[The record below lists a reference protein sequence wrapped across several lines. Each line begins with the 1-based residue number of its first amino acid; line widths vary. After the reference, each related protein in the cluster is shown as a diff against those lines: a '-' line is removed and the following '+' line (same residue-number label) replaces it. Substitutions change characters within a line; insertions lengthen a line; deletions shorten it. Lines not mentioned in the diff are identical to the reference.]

1 MTNMRTKCR
10 KRHVFNVLKGIQMG
24 LKVNDALAS
33 TQKQHFINS
42 FTSLFRIETKSLE
55 NIQKFNI
62 QDNDKG

>member
-1 MTNMRTKCR
+1 
-10 KRHVFNVLKGIQMG
+10 MG